1 MKRGEGVKRVAAALA
16 AALILAGP
24 TATSAKTL
32 LLIVSGVGGEESYS
46 DSFFEW
52 SSTVIEA
59 AEEAGVDRDDWVY
72 LAEDPARDPDRIQG
86 PSRRENVESELR
98 QLVRRTE
105 EGDQLWVI
113 LFGHGSARN
122 GENRFNLLGP
132 DMTESDFAAI
142 LDGIAGRVVFVNAS
156 SASAGFVHALSS
168 PGRAIVTATRSDRE
182 RHATT
187 FGGYFA
193 EGLRGSTA
201 DLDKDERVSLLEAF
215 NYARLEVDRR
225 YRDEGLLAT
234 EHPLLDDNGDGE
246 GSLEPSISAADGAV
260 ASRFFFTR
268 AKESDDATPELRS
281 LMKEEAALQDRV
293 AELRAQKAS
302 LDEELYR
309 AELQSLLLALA
320 AKSEEIRR
328 LTGKSEE

>member
-1 MKRGEGVKRVAAALA
+1 MGRVAAAIA
-16 AALILAGP
+16 AALVLGGSG
-24 TATSAKTL
+24 ATSAKTL

-59 AEEAGVDRDDWVY
+59 AEEAGVDRQDWVY
-72 LAEDPARDPDRIQG
+72 LAEDPARSPDKIQG

-105 EGDQLWVI
+105 QGDQLWVI

-142 LDGIAGRVVFVNAS
+142 LEGTSGRIVFVNAS
-156 SASAGFVHALSS
+156 SASAGFVAALSS
-168 PGRAIVTATRSDRE
+168 PGRAVITATRSERE

-193 EGLRGSTA
+193 EGLRGLTA
-201 DLDKDERVSLLEAF
+201 DLDKDEQVSLLEAF
-215 NYARLEVDRR
+215 NYARLEVGRR
-225 YRDEGLLAT
+225 YKDEELLAT

-246 GSLEPSISAADGAV
+246 GSLEPSVSAADGAV
-260 ASRFFFTR
+260 ASRFFLSR
-268 AKESDDATPELRS
+268 GKEIEGASPELKA
-281 LMKEEAALQDRV
+281 LMKEEAELEDRV

-320 AKSEEIRR
+320 MKSEEIRQ
-328 LTGKSEE
+328 LSGENEE